1 MKAIKKPSQEG
12 RLELEE
18 DERNQIPVTDSIG
31 RQQET
36 TIVNESGLY
45 NVILRSEL
53 QKQRL

>member
-12 RLELEE
+12 RLEL
-18 DERNQIPVTDSIG
+18 DEKG
-31 RQQET
+31 RYSVPTPGGTQET
-36 TIVNESGLY
+36 WIVNEAGLY

>member
-1 MKAIKKPSQEG
+1 M
-12 RLELEE
+12 EE

-45 NVILRSEL
+45 NAILRSDL
-53 QKQRL
+53 QKTAVMI